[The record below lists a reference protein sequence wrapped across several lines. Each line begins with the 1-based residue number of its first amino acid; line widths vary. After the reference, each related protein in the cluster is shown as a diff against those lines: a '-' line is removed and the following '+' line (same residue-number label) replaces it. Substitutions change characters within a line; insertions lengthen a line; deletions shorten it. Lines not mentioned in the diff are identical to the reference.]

1 MKYLVKFVVVTFFLL
16 ICTNTFADEKIVILD
31 LKYILNNSKAGNGA
45 QDFLKKRFD
54 DNVKK
59 FANMEKELKKEEQD
73 LLAKK
78 TVLSKEEYAKTI
90 DILRKKVIDYQ
101 SQRRAALDKITTQRS
116 ESREVLLK
124 TIDPI
129 LETYIKKNNISLVV
143 DKKYTLGGSPE
154 NDITEVI
161 IEKLNKEL
169 PSLNLK

>member
-16 ICTNTFADEKIVILD
+16 VCTHTFANEKIVILD

-59 FANMEKELKKEEQD
+59 FANMEQELKKEEQD
-73 LLAKK
+73 LLVKK
-78 TVLSKEEYAKTI
+78 KVLSKEEYAKKI

-116 ESREVLLK
+116 ESREALLK

-161 IEKLNKEL
+161 IAKLNKEL